1 MAIDLTAGLDPATDY
16 MLAEKPADP
25 DFRESASMWIFDQR
39 GEIALPRCGIESIAS
54 SWDTRDI
61 QVNLAFPDGRVV
73 TAREPGAGASP
84 VDDDGISRTLR
95 AGALEFRCVE
105 PFARWTMSFDG
116 KALDTT
122 AEAMKRSEWRDAHR
136 VELQVE
142 VDVTT
147 AVPPWVPGAFVEE
160 ARALLE
166 GQEGLF
172 ISPRYEQLCT
182 ARGTVKL
189 GNDEWSFDGSALRVH
204 RQGVRNVEG
213 FWGHCWQSALFP
225 DGRGFGYLTFPPRP
239 DGKPSFNEG
248 FLFDGERMIPAQ
260 AVGVPWLKRLITSGE
275 DVSLVLRTVDG
286 DVRIEGETVF
296 TTFTAGGT
304 NPEFDPTLFQG
315 GARYRWDGGET
326 YGMIERST
334 PTSQLEG

>member
-39 GEIALPRCGIESIAS
+39 GEI
-54 SWDTRDI
+54 
-61 QVNLAFPDGRVV
+61 
-73 TAREPGAGASP
+73 
-84 VDDDGISRTLR
+84 
-95 AGALEFRCVE
+95 
-105 PFARWTMSFDG
+105 
-116 KALDTT
+116 
-122 AEAMKRSEWRDAHR
+122 
-136 VELQVE
+136 
-142 VDVTT
+142 

-189 GNDEWSFDGSALRVH
+189 GNDEWSFEGSALRVH

-225 DGRGFGYLTFPPRP
+225 DGRGFG
-239 DGKPSFNEG
+239 
-248 FLFDGERMIPAQ
+248 
-260 AVGVPWLKRLITSGE
+260 
-275 DVSLVLRTVDG
+275 
-286 DVRIEGETVF
+286 
-296 TTFTAGGT
+296 
-304 NPEFDPTLFQG
+304 
-315 GARYRWDGGET
+315 
-326 YGMIERST
+326 
-334 PTSQLEG
+334 